1 MRRDAVALAIMTR
14 NRISA
19 RARAAARQASGM
31 LAGMLGFLLRHWILM
46 TKIFV
51 VATGRGAASAQTI
64 ASPVL
69 MIDL

>member
-19 RARAAARQASGM
+19 RARAAARQAS
-31 LAGMLGFLLRHWILM
+31 GMLGFLLRHWILM